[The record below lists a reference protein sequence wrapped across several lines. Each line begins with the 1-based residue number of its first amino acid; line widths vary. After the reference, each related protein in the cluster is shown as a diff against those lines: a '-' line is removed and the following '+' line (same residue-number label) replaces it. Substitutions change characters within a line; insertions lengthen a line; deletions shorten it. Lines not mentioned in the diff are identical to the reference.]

1 MKRAFLGIVRG
12 GWLAVTIL
20 ALWWILSRNSE
31 EFFWPPLT
39 NILQRF
45 QEVWIFDR
53 VGSDLWPSVR
63 NLFVAILLSTAIA
76 VPLGVLLG
84 LWHKGYAV
92 LSPFLSFIWALPRIA
107 LLPAFIAVVGI
118 GASMQ
123 ITYVVAGTLWP
134 ILLGTIDGVR
144 AVDPTLKDVMRV
156 YRVDRWTMI
165 RSVLLPGAAPAW
177 CWCWWARCSHP
188 STASAP
194 SCCRPSRVCPSPTCG
209 PAPSSSASWATPS
222 TCSSRS
228 SRSGSSAG
236 TSPDGPC
243 THHERKERTLVLDID
258 P

>member
-92 LSPFLSFIWALPRIA
+92 LSPFLSFIWALPKIA
-107 LLPAFIAVVGI
+107 LLPAFIAIVGI
-118 GASMQ
+118 GPSMQ

-144 AVDPTLKDVMRV
+144 AMDPTLKDVMRI
-156 YRVDRWTMI
+156 YRINRWTMI
-165 RSVLLPGAAPAW
+165 RSVLLPGAAPQIFAGL
-177 CWCWWARCSHP
+177 R
-188 STASAP
+188 TALSF
-194 SCCRPSRVCPSPTCG
+194 G
-209 PAPSSSASWATPS
+209 
-222 TCSSRS
+222 
-228 SRSGSSAG
+228 
-236 TSPDGPC
+236 
-243 THHERKERTLVLDID
+243 LVLVLVGEMLAPVNGIGTFVLQAQQGLSITDMWAGALLIGLLGYGINVLFSILEKRVLSWHIARRTMHAS
-258 P
+258 